1 MEVVGRAGSGRRV
14 VAGGHRKAVVVR
26 MLLVPVLVAAAVLVV
41 VFVVGSAA
49 SMLADRAARARTRD
63 LELTTADLRE
73 RLEAA
78 ERDRDANRVAIQ
90 RAIAQ
95 VARLDDATLSNP
107 LELADV
113 RTQLVNILEGYSR

>member
-1 MEVVGRAGSGRRV
+1 MRI
-14 VAGGHRKAVVVR
+14 
-26 MLLVPVLVAAAVLVV
+26 LLIPVLAAAAVIVV
-41 VFVVGSAA
+41 LIIGSVFV
-49 SMLADRAARARTRD
+49 DRSARARTRD
-63 LELTTADLRE
+63 LEVTMVDLRG
-73 RLEAA
+73 RLAAA

>member
-1 MEVVGRAGSGRRV
+1 
-14 VAGGHRKAVVVR
+14 
-26 MLLVPVLVAAAVLVV
+26 MLLVPALVVAVVLVV
-41 VFVVGSAA
+41 VLVIGSAA
-49 SMLADRAARARTRD
+49 STAAERSARARTRE
-63 LELTTADLRE
+63 LELADLRE

-78 ERDRDANRVAIQ
+78 ERARDANRVAIQ